1 MKVMVVS
8 PEASGSKWV
17 ARLLRKHPSIT
28 RVRHASYPEN
38 TGKDRWYPD
47 IAKEKPDAVVVCCRD
62 ETVTR
67 RSQERQGYDKL
78 KPPGNVLGAV
88 VRISGQLRKWD
99 GPVAIIGYES
109 LVQWPEQ
116 VLRQTFW
123 LLGVN
128 PSLYDYSAVKVVEGE
143 AVWPTDEEML
153 QNPLPKI
160 KCPACESTSIEIES
174 GLELNVR
181 ELEIDG

>member
-1 MKVMVVS
+1 MNSMKVMVVS

-17 ARLLRKHPSIT
+17 ARLLQEHPSIT
-28 RVRHASYPEN
+28 EVRHASYPEN
-38 TGKDRWYPD
+38 AGRYRRWPD

-62 ETVTR
+62 ETITQ
-67 RSQERQGYDKL
+67 RSQQRAGHDKL
-78 KPPGNVLGAV
+78 KPPGSVVGSV

-116 VLRQTFW
+116 VLRQVFW

-128 PSLYDYSAVKVVEGE
+128 PGLYDYSAVKIV
-143 AVWPTDEEML
+143 
-153 QNPLPKI
+153 
-160 KCPACESTSIEIES
+160 
-174 GLELNVR
+174 
-181 ELEIDG
+181 DGNWKYVK